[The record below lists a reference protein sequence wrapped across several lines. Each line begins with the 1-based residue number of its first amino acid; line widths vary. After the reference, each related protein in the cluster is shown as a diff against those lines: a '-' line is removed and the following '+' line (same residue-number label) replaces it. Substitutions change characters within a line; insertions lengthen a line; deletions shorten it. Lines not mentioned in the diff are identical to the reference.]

1 MSLPRI
7 HNRKNVGIPSGAV
20 YVGRGSPFGNPF
32 KIVGGR
38 RDKCLVKYREW
49 LLTQPEL
56 ISRIKQE
63 LKGKDLVCYCAP
75 LLCHAEILRGIANDV
90 DEDQWLNSTE

>member
-1 MSLPRI
+1 MKDLPPI
-7 HNRKNVGIPSGAV
+7 YNRRNDGVPRHAV

-38 RDKCLVKYREW
+38 RDKCLIKYKAW

-56 ISRIKQE
+56 IAQIKRE
-63 LKGKDLVCYCAP
+63 LKGKALSCYCAP
-75 LLCHAEILRGIANDV
+75 ALCHAEVLREIAN
-90 DEDQWLNSTE
+90 EE